1 MLHSDAVS
9 VSVSLFCAELPVFM
23 SARQT
28 FHRLH
33 IRHQTSV
40 PVSEL
45 EIDPLIQLQMTIFS
59 IAAVWRFFFFCWKHG
74 SWKQLWDCHYWTN
87 LYKQHSSQMRQWG
100 VVLFDTGCQATA
112 VQRWCVGYVMFQRG
126 NENVI

>member
-9 VSVSLFCAELPVFM
+9 VSVALFCAELPVFM

-59 IAAVWRFFFFCWKHG
+59 IAAVWRFFFLLKTWELKAALRLSLLNKPLQAAQLTDEAVG
-74 SWKQLWDCHYWTN
+74 SC
-87 LYKQHSSQMRQWG
+87 S
-100 VVLFDTGCQATA
+100 
-112 VQRWCVGYVMFQRG
+112 
-126 NENVI
+126 I